1 MQNRISQ
8 GRYAFHEVLG
18 GAPPNLRKGDIAKY
32 VKYMV
37 ESAHKS
43 KSWNNKDN
51 ECQNSIAIS

>member
-1 MQNRISQ
+1 MQNRTLQ
-8 GRYAFHEVLG
+8 GRYAIHEVSG

-32 VKYMV
+32 VKYMA

-43 KSWNNKDN
+43 KSQNSRDN